1 MKKKT
6 NKEKEKEK
14 KILQLMQYDSKHIY
28 DKDAANNI
36 HKASK
41 SNQELIAIDANR
53 KLSLNAKEPTIKR
66 RNVKTLSIHITK
78 SPEKYQTIINNPD
91 EILKTKIFR
100 VVGKKIN
107 NFSQTFEEKSNSLND
122 LFQKCKTKISEIRT
136 QFNYYSN
143 STELSTN
150 KLKNNPI
157 KFINFNEVIIFERKV
172 IEYLEKRIF
181 FYMKLINNIE
191 SIISEDNINFNALN
205 AFYSSIEK
213 ENTIIINNKS
223 NECSVNNDKD
233 NISSHKSIKD
243 VSIGNLYSSNNKYE
257 KYNDLISNGN
267 NQNTN
272 DQNILNTERN
282 NRIDNKY
289 NKLFLP
295 SLKAISH
302 NHNQLNRSTFRNS
315 QLKLNSLSKDKQ
327 KNYDI
332 FNVQK
337 PSLLESMKKNKD
349 EHILALKDSKKSV
362 DKQKVLIE
370 HKHKEPTH
378 IPYKGDKKV
387 SKKSVKIVE
396 HDKDNKKD
404 KQRKK
409 ENQLQF

>member
-1 MKKKT
+1 
-6 NKEKEKEK
+6 
-14 KILQLMQYDSKHIY
+14 
-28 DKDAANNI
+28 
-36 HKASK
+36 
-41 SNQELIAIDANR
+41 
-53 KLSLNAKEPTIKR
+53 
-66 RNVKTLSIHITK
+66 
-78 SPEKYQTIINNPD
+78 
-91 EILKTKIFR
+91 
-100 VVGKKIN
+100 
-107 NFSQTFEEKSNSLND
+107 
-122 LFQKCKTKISEIRT
+122 
-136 QFNYYSN
+136 
-143 STELSTN
+143 
-150 KLKNNPI
+150 
-157 KFINFNEVIIFERKV
+157 
-172 IEYLEKRIF
+172 
-181 FYMKLINNIE
+181 MKLINNIE

-315 QLKLNSLSKDKQ
+315 QLKLNSLSKDK
-327 KNYDI
+327 
-332 FNVQK
+332 
-337 PSLLESMKKNKD
+337 
-349 EHILALKDSKKSV
+349 V

-370 HKHKEPTH
+370 HKHKEPTN